1 MTTVIIGKFCL
12 FCSVWMRTVRLR
24 KESFLRW
31 VSVVIS
37 QGNDTRGNFLSHS
50 QWGKCPSNIAQK
62 KLSHVSPPSCS
73 SHCRQTRCFWCSC
86 TLMCAVGRLERL
98 ILQWPSVA
106 VQNAEGLPH
115 PGHHREPG
123 AGLHQL
129 RRAQEMMS
137 FTTAPGHLH
146 QTRLTPVSHT

>member
-1 MTTVIIGKFCL
+1 MSTLINGKFCL
-12 FCSVWMRTVRLR
+12 FYSVWMRTVRLR

-31 VSVVIS
+31 VSVVVS
-37 QGNDTRGNFLSHS
+37 QATFWAILNGKVPKQHCSKTLSR
-50 QWGKCPSNIAQK
+50 
-62 KLSHVSPPSCS
+62 VSPPSCS
-73 SHCRQTRCFWCSC
+73 SHCRQTRCFWRSC

-98 ILQWPSVA
+98 ILRWPSVA

-123 AGLHQL
+123 AGLHRL
-129 RRAQEMMS
+129 RRVQEMMS